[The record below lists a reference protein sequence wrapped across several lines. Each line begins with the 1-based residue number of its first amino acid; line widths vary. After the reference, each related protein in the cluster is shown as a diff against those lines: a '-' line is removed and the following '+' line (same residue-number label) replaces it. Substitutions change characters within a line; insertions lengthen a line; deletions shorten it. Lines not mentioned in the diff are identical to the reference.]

1 VTAFGSNAGFLAL
14 GPSASTSRVQRRDQW
29 LGCREVALE
38 DYKRKRDFQ
47 RTAEP
52 TGKPLPK
59 KVKGA
64 SRFVIQKHAA
74 RRLHYDFR
82 LEMEGVLKS
91 WALPKGLPWKRGEKH
106 LAVEV
111 EDHPIEYEDFEGVIP
126 EGQYGGG
133 TVMVWDRGTYYVFG
147 EQPLK
152 SLREGKLHLVLDG
165 KKAKGEWTLVRI
177 RGRDGE
183 KNQWLILKTG
193 DDAKPISQRLDDQSV
208 KTGRTM
214 KQIADQ
220 RDAEWESGREADQS
234 PRSQFKARIR
244 DAIKKK
250 KKHDVI
256 ENAHSPGV
264 ALAKAGR
271 LPAEKRGKRGGRPTI
286 TALPSLPS
294 AKPRFI
300 EPMKAKLVEASPPTG
315 DWMFELKFD
324 GIRLIAIKNRERVSL
339 LSRNRNEQ
347 SRRFPEIVEAMKNLP
362 IHECVVDGEV
372 VALDKE
378 GRSSFQLLQALEME
392 GRKSPVYFYAF
403 DLLHLDGKSL
413 LNLPLEARK
422 SVLEKLCGDAEDPI
436 RYSGPVGSD
445 AKRLLDE
452 VKRRGLEGVIGKL
465 RNSVYEPGRRSGA
478 WIKLKCVTEQE
489 FVMGG
494 YTPPQG
500 ARKHFG
506 AILVGYYENKKLI
519 FAGKVG
525 TGFDA
530 KMLSMLHKKLKDEE
544 RDDCPF
550 VDLPSK
556 QNGQWVQGITPS
568 MMKRMHWVNPK
579 FVAEVKF
586 AEWTR
591 DGKLRAPVFVGLRED
606 KKATDVVREG

>member
-1 VTAFGSNAGFLAL
+1 MGLA
-14 GPSASTSRVQRRDQW
+14 
-29 LGCREVALE
+29 E
-38 DYKRKRDFQ
+38 YKQKRDFKK
-47 RTAEP
+47 TAEP
-52 TGKPLPK
+52 AGKPLPK

-133 TVMVWDRGTYYVFG
+133 TVMVWDRGTYYVYG

-165 KKAKGEWTLVRI
+165 EKAKGEWTLVRI
-177 RGRDGE
+177 RGRDNE

-193 DDAKPISQRLDDQSV
+193 ADAKPISKKLEDQSA

-214 KQIADQ
+214 QQIADE
-220 RDAEWESGREADQS
+220 RDAEWESNRETDQS
-234 PRSQFKARIR
+234 QTSQFKARVR
-244 DAIKKK
+244 EAIKKK
-250 KKHDVI
+250 RS
-256 ENAHSPGV
+256 ENKESVGQAH
-264 ALAKAGR
+264 R
-271 LPAEKRGKRGGRPTI
+271 RPTVEPGI
-286 TALPSLPS
+286 RSERVAVSFLSDLPS
-294 AKPRFI
+294 AKARFV
-300 EPMKAKLVEASPPTG
+300 EPMKAKLVEKPPAAG
-315 DWMFELKFD
+315 DWIYELKFD
-324 GIRLIAIKNRERVSL
+324 GIRLIIVKTDKKVSL
-339 LSRNRNEQ
+339 FSRNQNDL
-347 SRRFPEIVEAMKNLP
+347 SARFPEIVEAITDLP
-362 IHECVVDGEV
+362 ARECVIDGEV
-372 VALDKE
+372 VALDDE

-392 GRKSPVYFYAF
+392 GWKSPVYFYAF
-403 DLLHLDGKSL
+403 DLLQLDGKNL
-413 LNLPLEARK
+413 LGVPLEARK
-422 SVLEKLCGDAEDPI
+422 NVLEGLSTDAGDPI
-436 RYSGPVGSD
+436 RYSGAIGSE
-445 AKRLLDE
+445 AEPLLDE
-452 VKRRGLEGVIGKL
+452 VKRRGLEGLIGKQ

-478 WIKLKCVTEQE
+478 WIKLKCVQEQE
-489 FVMGG
+489 FVIGG

-506 AILVGYYENKKLI
+506 AILVGYHDKKKLV

-525 TGFDA
+525 TGFTA
-530 KMLSMLHKKLKDEE
+530 KSLSTLYKKLQNEA

-568 MMKRMHWVNPK
+568 MMKQMHWVNPK
-579 FVAEVKF
+579 FVAQIKF

-591 DGKLRAPVFVGLRED
+591 DGKLRAPVFLALRED
-606 KKATDVVREG
+606 KKPTDVVREG